1 MSEPACDSEL
11 RRSDVSHGSPLACH
25 QSSPDTDGFPDDTVT
40 DTGRHS
46 MSLQTAQAL
55 AQASSLAVFATMAI
69 WYVAPWLNRRGR
81 AAALAPLLW
90 VHVFRYVALQT
101 VSAQHAGFPISD
113 GGRDEIIS
121 GDVAGAILAALA
133 IVALRRRARWS
144 IPLVW
149 VLVAE
154 TAFDTVTN
162 VMGGI
167 RERLFGAASGVT
179 WFILSFYVPVIIVR
193 LGLLVCQL
201 STRRGEALTSS
212 ACTKQLSR
220 TRREIVGLSPKRNE
234 AESAAADI
242 DRAGNRIE

>member
-133 IVALRRRARWS
+133 RALVDSAGVAA
-144 IPLVW
+144 
-149 VLVAE
+149 
-154 TAFDTVTN
+154 
-162 VMGGI
+162 
-167 RERLFGAASGVT
+167 
-179 WFILSFYVPVIIVR
+179 
-193 LGLLVCQL
+193 
-201 STRRGEALTSS
+201 RRGDGLRYRYQRDGRDSRAAVRGRQRRHLVHPDLLRPRDHRDSRPARVAVVHEA
-212 ACTKQLSR
+212 R
-220 TRREIVGLSPKRNE
+220 GTR
-234 AESAAADI
+234 
-242 DRAGNRIE
+242 